1 MATTSAQTMYAM
13 EARSA
18 NRRGHHMDGS
28 AQDEQTAFGRC
39 RDCGAEL
46 VIGNGKVSTRPEG
59 NCTGPTR

>member
-1 MATTSAQTMYAM
+1 MARTTTQTLYAM

-18 NRRGHHMDGS
+18 NGRGHHMEGS
-28 AQDEQTAFGRC
+28 AQDKQTAFGRC

-59 NCTGPTR
+59 NCTGPMR